1 MTETTETTETTKTTE
16 TTAAEMPAAPASP
29 ANGAPAPGAAS
40 SGHGLSAAGLLRSEW
55 IKLRSV
61 RSTAWSYALL
71 VLVSLALAAVM
82 SSTLDLQ
89 GADASMI
96 PAADQAIF
104 IAQTATFG
112 VFFGQLIVAVLGV
125 LTITGEYSTGMIRST
140 LTAVPRRLPALAAK
154 AAVLFGATFVV
165 GLVANL
171 GSYAVSSLVLSQQGL
186 GVSIADPAVFLPV
199 LGGALY
205 LALIA
210 VFALGVGTIV
220 RSGAG
225 GIAVVLGIVLLL
237 PMVLQLIASPW
248 AAAVLPYL
256 VSNAGI
262 NMFGLMSF
270 SQVPIEWWVNLLVVL
285 GWLAVSLVGAAAVL
299 KRRDA

>member
-1 MTETTETTETTKTTE
+1 MTETTATQ
-16 TTAAEMPAAPASP
+16 TTAPETAAPADPSSP
-29 ANGAPAPGAAS
+29 AGTASAPGAAS
-40 SGHGLSAAGLLRSEW
+40 AVHRLSAAGLLRSEW

-96 PAADQAIF
+96 PAADQATF
-104 IAQTATFG
+104 VAQTATFG
-112 VFFGQLIVAVLGV
+112 VFFGQLIAAVLGA
-125 LTITGEYSTGMIRST
+125 LTISGEYSTGMIRST

-154 AAVLFGATFVV
+154 AVVLFVTTFAV
-165 GLVANL
+165 GLVANV
-171 GSYAVSSLVLSQQGL
+171 GSYLVASMVLSRQGL
-186 GVSIADPAVFLPV
+186 GVSIAEPAVFLPV

-237 PMVLQLIASPW
+237 PMVLQVIAAPW

-285 GWLAVSLVGAAAVL
+285 GWLAVSLVGAAVVL

>member
-1 MTETTETTETTKTTE
+1 MTETTAPE
-16 TTAAEMPAAPASP
+16 TTAPDAAVPAAPSSPAAPA
-29 ANGAPAPGAAS
+29 AAS
-40 SGHGLSAAGLLRSEW
+40 AVYRLRAGGLLRSEW

-96 PAADQAIF
+96 PAADQATF
-104 IAQTATFG
+104 IAQTSTFG
-112 VFFGQLIVAVLGV
+112 VFFGQLIVAVLGA
-125 LTITGEYSTGMIRST
+125 LTISGEYSTGMIRST

-154 AAVLFGATFVV
+154 AAVLFGTTFVV
-165 GLVANL
+165 GLAANL
-171 GSYAVSSLVLSQQGL
+171 GSYMVSSLVLSRQGL
-186 GVSIADPAVFLPV
+186 GVSIAEPGVFLPV

-237 PMVLQLIASPW
+237 PMMLQLISAPW

-270 SQVPIEWWVNLLVVL
+270 SQVPIEWWVDLLVVL

>member
-1 MTETTETTETTKTTE
+1 MTETTATKTP
-16 TTAAEMPAAPASP
+16 APAASSSP
-29 ANGAPAPGAAS
+29 AADGTVPGAAS
-40 SGHGLSAAGLLRSEW
+40 AVHGLSAAGLLRSEW

-96 PAADQAIF
+96 PAADQATF

-112 VFFGQLIVAVLGV
+112 VFFGQLIVAVLGA
-125 LTITGEYSTGMIRST
+125 LTISGEYSTGMIRST
-140 LTAVPRRLPALAAK
+140 LTAVPRRLPALAAR
-154 AAVLFGATFVV
+154 AAVLFVTTFVI
-165 GLVANL
+165 GLAANL
-171 GSYAVSSLVLSQQGL
+171 GSYLVASLVLSRQGL

-210 VFALGVGTIV
+210 VFALGIGTIV

-237 PMVLQLIASPW
+237 PMVFQVIAAPW

-270 SQVPIEWWVNLLVVL
+270 SPVPIEWWVNLLVVL
-285 GWLAVSLVGAAAVL
+285 GWLAVSLVGAAVVL